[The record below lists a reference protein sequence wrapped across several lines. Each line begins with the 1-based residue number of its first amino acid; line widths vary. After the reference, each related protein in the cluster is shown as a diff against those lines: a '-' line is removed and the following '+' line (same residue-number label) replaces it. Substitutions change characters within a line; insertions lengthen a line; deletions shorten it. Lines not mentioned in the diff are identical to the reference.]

1 MTVSFRS
8 PFIAFLSVIVAGLPG
23 IVKAQ
28 RLDCDSLQHIINIVA
43 CDSMLSS
50 LKGTAEDKDSGDKI
64 YFSQVSLWTQL
75 DDLRGQDVAYD
86 KVRKGYS
93 FRAYINNYSS
103 SADELAATLK
113 TFHDCLD
120 KDWISRAVYLKSGD
134 KITYFK
140 NPVNYVVIA
149 IKRLK
154 ERVLI
159 ECYNDSR
166 NAAPECISGD

>member
-1 MTVSFRS
+1 
-8 PFIAFLSVIVAGLPG
+8 
-23 IVKAQ
+23 
-28 RLDCDSLQHIINIVA
+28 
-43 CDSMLSS
+43 
-50 LKGTAEDKDSGDKI
+50 
-64 YFSQVSLWTQL
+64 
-75 DDLRGQDVAYD
+75 
-86 KVRKGYS
+86 RKGYS

-103 SADELAATLK
+103 SADEFAATLK

-166 NAAPECISGD
+166 NAAPECISGDCGDYFGSAHYFDEDYYQGWFINGTRSGGGSILYHSSKQTYKGSF